1 MKMGKVIERLVDG
14 GFEAPIQRK
23 MNVDDYQGLLERA
36 LDGEKY
42 SSSCEY
48 VARFRM
54 VVGEV
59 SEDLL
64 QDLRICMHLQG
75 MQEGIESF
83 LERLH
88 IQVKFFEEEVEDL
101 LRDHI
106 RQGHLPMEEP
116 VEIELEDWVLEQNP
130 QAQDLVFRFWAPGDG
145 AEPVAEFT
153 VLDPEAR
160 ADHVLTDVEALVASS
175 YLGYLRRMVECVLHL
190 QKTIKRGERNGTSR
204 LL

>member
-1 MKMGKVIERLVDG
+1 MKMGKVVERIMDA
-14 GFEAPIQRK
+14 GFDASIQRK

-64 QDLRICMHLQG
+64 QDLRVCMHLQG
-75 MQEGIESF
+75 MEEGIVEF
-83 LERLH
+83 LDRLR
-88 IQVKFFEEEVEDL
+88 IRVKFFVEEVEDL

-106 RQGHLPMEEP
+106 RQGFPPMREP
-116 VEIELEDWVLEQNP
+116 VEVELEDPVLEQNP
-130 QAQDLVFRFWAPGDG
+130 QAQDLVFRFWAGEG
-145 AEPVAEFT
+145 REPVVEFT
-153 VLDPEAR
+153 ALDPEAR
-160 ADHVLTDVEALVASS
+160 ADHVLTDVEALVAASWIPD
-175 YLGYLRRMVECVLHL
+175 LRGIVEDTLHDL
-190 QKTIKRGERNGTSR
+190 QTKEGCE
-204 LL
+204 

>member
-64 QDLRICMHLQG
+64 QDLRVCMHLQG
-75 MQEGIESF
+75 MEEGIVEF
-83 LERLH
+83 LDRLR
-88 IQVKFFEEEVEDL
+88 IRVKFFVEEVVDL

-106 RQGHLPMEEP
+106 RQGFPPMREP
-116 VEIELEDWVLEQNP
+116 VEVELEDPVLEENP
-130 QAQDLVFRFWAPGDG
+130 QAQELVFRFWAPGEG
-145 AEPVAEFT
+145 TEPLVEFT
-153 VLDPEAR
+153 ALDPEAR
-160 ADHVLTDVEALVASS
+160 ADHVLTDLEALVAASHTIW
-175 YLGYLRRMVECVLHL
+175 LRRIVEDTLHDL
-190 QKTIKRGERNGTSR
+190 KRKEVK
-204 LL
+204 

>member
-1 MKMGKVIERLVDG
+1 MKMEVIERLVDG

-23 MNVDDYQGLLERA
+23 MNADEYQALVERA

-42 SSSCEY
+42 SQDEY
-48 VARFRM
+48 FAKFRV

-64 QDLRICMHLQG
+64 HDLRICMHLQG
-75 MQEGIESF
+75 IEEGIVEF
-83 LERLH
+83 LDRLR
-88 IQVKFFEEEVEDL
+88 IRVKFFEEEVEDL
-101 LRDHI
+101 LRQHVDA
-106 RQGHLPMEEP
+106 GFPPMREP
-116 VEIELEDWVLEQNP
+116 VEIELEDWVLEENP
-130 QAQDLVFRFWAPGDG
+130 QAGELVFRFWAPGDG

-160 ADHVLTDVEALVASS
+160 ADHVLTDVEALVAAS

-190 QKTIKRGERNGTSR
+190 QKTIKRGD
-204 LL
+204 